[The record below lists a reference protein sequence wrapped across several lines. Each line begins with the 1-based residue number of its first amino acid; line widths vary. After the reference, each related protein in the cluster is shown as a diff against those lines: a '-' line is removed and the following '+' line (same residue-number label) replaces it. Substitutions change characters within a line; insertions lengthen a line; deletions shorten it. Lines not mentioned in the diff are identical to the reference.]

1 MKRLLLLL
9 YWCAI
14 IILVK
19 VGCPWH
25 CLDVDLLGFLILWL
39 TCLACW
45 FDMAMLLDPLPW
57 YVTAGFR
64 CDWAWQMWDAASPG
78 WGPQWVLSRDPASLM
93 IHLSGWVAPTR
104 NLQLLHPLAVQRQP
118 CTVTGQAMKCHITDM
133 HNHAHETHN
142 IHWSFTFRMIH
153 SLELHNISQ
162 QHLWLTA
169 HHHIDIRQL

>member
-93 IHLSGWVAPTR
+93 IHLSGWVAPT
-104 NLQLLHPLAVQRQP
+104 LKPQTLATSGSETTSMHSHRASHEMSHHWYAQS
-118 CTVTGQAMKCHITDM
+118 CTWNSQ
-133 HNHAHETHN
+133 
-142 IHWSFTFRMIH
+142 H
-153 SLELHNISQ
+153 SLELHIQNDPFTGTSQ
-162 QHLWLTA
+162 HITTTPLT
-169 HHHIDIRQL
+169 HCSSSHWH